1 MTISAVL
8 LWALLIGGILAVVR
22 YLGRTSQ
29 QQPPRSDIPRSTPEQ
44 LLAEHFARGEIDEQE
59 YWYHQRLSTLHADT
73 RHITQS

>member
-29 QQPPRSDIPRSTPEQ
+29 QQPPRSDISHAILTLDPEARSIQPR
-44 LLAEHFARGEIDEQE
+44 R
-59 YWYHQRLSTLHADT
+59 
-73 RHITQS
+73 